1 MNEAES
7 VGALMARCGVT
18 DTLPGSGSHGSQVPG
33 SVEGGVV
40 NSPTLEGHPGEAALM
55 LSQNYGENEW
65 RDNAANAHGGR
76 GPAHQSCSDQ
86 ENEVS
91 GRKVPLVPNQ
101 KSRGVSALTIQEGRR
116 SFSWTHS
123 VRLTKSL

>member
-7 VGALMARCGVT
+7 VGALMACCGVT
-18 DTLPGSGSHGSQVPG
+18 DTLPRSGSHGSQVPG

-40 NSPTLEGHPGEAALM
+40 NSRTLEGHPGEAALM

-65 RDNAANAHGGR
+65 RDNTANAHGG
-76 GPAHQSCSDQ
+76 GPAHQSCSAQ
-86 ENEVS
+86 ENEAS
-91 GRKVPLVPNQ
+91 RRKVPLVPNQ
-101 KSRGVSALTIQEGRR
+101 KSRGVSALAIQEGRR